1 MRVHRVE
8 DDRGDQEVEAVF
20 EEVVDRHRHD
30 AEDGA
35 RPDDRPGE
43 EGADGDAD
51 KRVLRAP
58 AAAVRDE
65 THEKEESGAD
75 AGDEHDG
82 EQRQRSLYAPPADGR
97 ARGNRNH
104 AIEP

>member
-8 DDRGDQEVEAVF
+8 DDRGDQEVETVF

-35 RPDDRPGE
+35 RAHDRAGE
-43 EGADGDAD
+43 ERADGDAD
-51 KRVLRAP
+51 KPVLRAP

-65 THEKEESGAD
+65 TDEKEESGAD

-82 EQRQRSLYAPPADGR
+82 E
-97 ARGNRNH
+97 
-104 AIEP
+104 